1 MSKRRIFEDL
11 DSMINSFL
19 NSQFDPFAMRDN
31 RNTETGKDKHGN
43 WSKETVTSEDGL
55 IQFTTFFRGANSP
68 HPKEN
73 ESEINNLKTLLQK
86 AIDKQ
91 EFEVAVEFRDRI
103 KYLEEN
109 KDKIT
114 ALENDL
120 KQAINKQEFEK
131 AIEIRDEL
139 KNLKI
144 TK

>member
-1 MSKRRIFEDL
+1 MSKKRIFEDL
-11 DSMINSFL
+11 DSLLNSFL
-19 NSQFDPFAMRDN
+19 NSQFDTFAMGGN

-43 WSKETVTSEDGL
+43 WSKETFTSQDGL

-73 ESEINNLKTLLQK
+73 DSEINNLKTLLQK
-86 AIDKQ
+86 AIDEQ
-91 EFEVAVEFRDRI
+91 EFEMAVEFRDRI
-103 KYLEEN
+103 KSLEEN

-120 KQAINKQEFEK
+120 KQAISKQEFEK

-139 KNLKI
+139 KKLKI